1 MCGSPTIASCLYIAL
16 TASLQ
21 DLKSVRGVLEN
32 LMYLSGTRN
41 LLYVTDIRGPQSVPG
56 YKLEHLSCFYAGL
69 LALGVETLTGTGD
82 LPLADAELHRWAA
95 EGLTTTC
102 YLAYAETPSGV
113 GPEEIHFLN
122 NKAHMSHLWMP
133 EVRRWIKKGRKGGIP
148 PGVVRGA
155 DALPRKS
162 EFATGDHPS
171 TDRLKFDYW
180 LSNAAYYSRPEVR

>member
-1 MCGSPTIASCLYIAL
+1 
-16 TASLQ
+16 
-21 DLKSVRGVLEN
+21 VRGVLEN

-41 LLYVTDIRGPQSVPG
+41 LLYVTNLRGAHSVPG
-56 YKLEHLSCFYAGL
+56 YKLEHLSCFYGGL

-122 NKAHMSHLWMP
+122 SKAHMSRPWMP
-133 EVRRWIKKGRKGGIP
+133 EVRKWMNKGRKGGVP

-155 DALPRKS
+155 DALPRK
-162 EFATGDHPS
+162 ALPTGDRPS
-171 TDRLKFDYW
+171 TDREMLDYW
-180 LSNAAYYSRPEVR
+180 LSSAAYYLRPEVLHLIDYSWYFS